1 MSNHEFENYLKLIG
15 KLLQLTRGQQAAISE
30 ELRDHLESRVA
41 ELVDDGVSQQEAV
54 SRAIEEFGDAAIM
67 AKNFQYVTQLKRRR
81 WMMRFATLSMA
92 GLFMVAVLTMAMWPT
107 TARFGTP
114 DTALAQIGGMSG
126 VGPQEIGEGP
136 SAASQ
141 LDAQMEQK
149 LKRPVTLI
157 YDQVPWKEVESEL
170 EEQFGINIVLDQSA
184 IDDSLTADEP
194 ITFDLRS
201 IPLEHGL
208 IMMLKPKNATFI
220 VDHGVMV
227 VISRDNSDRPEFLQ
241 TKMYDCRE
249 LLNKMILVP
258 SSRSLG
264 GKPGLPSPIVG
275 SHAAG
280 KSSGEPRAVQAGGNE
295 QQRDQETSVG
305 GEGFGGAAGAGEGMG
320 GMGMGSGG
328 LGSPAENIE
337 TKDNVLLDLLKSMV
351 QSDSWRENGG
361 IADARIVNGILIV
374 NQTRGGISAVD
385 RMLQDLSF
393 FINSQ
398 PGSAK
403 FPVGVEASP
412 KEPMPGAAS
421 HPGANGGD
429 PSGSETDKN
438 TVETASDK

>member
-15 KLLQLTRGQQAAISE
+15 KLLQLTRGQQASISE

-67 AKNFQYVTQLKRRR
+67 AKNFQYVSQLKRRR
-81 WMMRFATLSMA
+81 WMMRFATISMA
-92 GLFMVAVLTMAMWPT
+92 GLFMVAVLTMAMWPS

-114 DTALAQIGGMSG
+114 DSALAQIGGTPG
-126 VGPQEIGEGP
+126 VAPQEIGEGP

-149 LKRPVTLI
+149 LKRPVTLM
-157 YDQVPWKEVESEL
+157 YDQVPWNVVESEL
-170 EEQFGINIVLDQSA
+170 EDQFGINIVLDQSA

-194 ITFDLRS
+194 ISFNLKN

-227 VISRDNSDRPEFLQ
+227 VISRDNAADTEFLQ

-249 LLNKMILVP
+249 LLAKMILVP
-258 SSRSLG
+258 SSRSQG
-264 GKPGLPSPIVG
+264 GKPSFPVPIVG
-275 SHAAG
+275 SQGDG
-280 KSSGEPRAVQAGGNE
+280 KSFGESSAVQGGENE
-295 QQRDQETSVG
+295 QQVVQLSSPG
-305 GEGFGGAAGAGEGMG
+305 GMGGLAGEGMG
-320 GMGMGSGG
+320 GMGMGSGS
-328 LGSPAENIE
+328 LGGRDESIE
-337 TKDNVLLDLLKSMV
+337 TKDDVLLDLLTSMV
-351 QSDSWRENGG
+351 QPESWSGNGG
-361 IADARIVNGILIV
+361 TADARIVNGILIV
-374 NQTRGGISAVD
+374 NQSRGGISAVD
-385 RMLQDLSF
+385 RTLQDLSF

-403 FPVGVEASP
+403 FLTAPGEPAKGPTPQSEAIP
-412 KEPMPGAAS
+412 KFQDEIPRGATI
-421 HPGANGGD
+421 
-429 PSGSETDKN
+429 EK
-438 TVETASDK
+438 

>member
-41 ELVDDGVSQQEAV
+41 ELVHDGVSQQDAV

-67 AKNFQYVTQLKRRR
+67 AKNFQYVSQFKRRR
-81 WMMRFATLSMA
+81 WMMRFATISMA

-114 DTALAQIGGMSG
+114 DSALAQSGGTPG
-126 VGPQEIGEGP
+126 VAPQEIGEGP

-149 LKRPVTLI
+149 LKRPVTLMYNEI
-157 YDQVPWKEVESEL
+157 PWSEVESDL
-170 EEQFGINIVLDQSA
+170 ENQFGINIVLDQSA
-184 IDDSLTADEP
+184 LDDTLSDDEP
-194 ITFDLRS
+194 ITFDLKN

-227 VISRDNSDRPEFLQ
+227 VISRDDAADPEFLQ

-249 LLNKMILVP
+249 LLAKMILVP
-258 SSRSLG
+258 SSRSQG
-264 GKPGLPSPIVG
+264 GKPSFPVPIVG
-275 SHAAG
+275 SPTDG
-280 KSSGEPRAVQAGGNE
+280 KSFGEPRAVQAGGNG
-295 QQRDQETSVG
+295 QQVVQGTIPGEMGFEGTG
-305 GEGFGGAAGAGEGMG
+305 GRG
-320 GMGMGSGG
+320 GMGMGSGSRG
-328 LGSPAENIE
+328 GRPESIE
-337 TKDNVLLDLLKSMV
+337 TKDDVLLDLLTSMV
-351 QSDSWRENGG
+351 QSESWSGSGG
-361 IADARIVNGILIV
+361 TADARIVNGILIV
-374 NQTRGGISAVD
+374 NQSRGGISAVD

-403 FPVGVEASP
+403 FLIAPEEAA
-412 KEPMPGAAS
+412 KEPTPQSESIPKFQDEFSRGATI
-421 HPGANGGD
+421 
-429 PSGSETDKN
+429 EK
-438 TVETASDK
+438 